1 VVALPHLLLM
11 ETPQTLQQHEQLE
24 YHQGVLRRYEETL
37 DSGGI
42 YTTDLIRAM
51 EKFSQTSRLRD
62 NVGVLLADQGSRF
75 ANPSHISPH
84 DLWQEIPV
92 ISFSFLGWLGDLL
105 DHWGTMLAALTL
117 LLVCVKAL
125 SFASGLLAR
134 CLSAHRIWGCR
145 IHLLAAVLPSVL
157 QWMAIQFGLRGAWPA
172 IDGEDSTTRE
182 TESFLTHARR
192 SVMRDRLVK
201 RSQTERTNYQPEGG
215 TDELSILGTKRKE
228 PTGCDSIIDM
238 PEAGSFGF
246 TAMPMGSV
254 LSPAAFH
261 QQQLAQHHSQG
272 RATII
277 DQQLQ
282 EQRARHT
289 GQGEGGFPEGVIPT
303 VGGDDRSPSPATESE
318 GSGYVAHLPFGRP

>member
-1 VVALPHLLLM
+1 M
-11 ETPQTLQQHEQLE
+11 ETPQTLQQHEQIE
-24 YHQGVLRRYEETL
+24 YHQGVLRPYEKDL

-42 YTTDLIRAM
+42 YDTNLIRAM
-51 EKFSQTSRLRD
+51 ERFSQTSRLKD
-62 NVGVLLADQGSRF
+62 NVATLLADQGSRF
-75 ANPSHISPH
+75 SNPSHISPH
-84 DLWQEIPV
+84 DLWQEIPA

-145 IHLLAAVLPSVL
+145 IHLLAAVLPSVF

-172 IDGEDSTTRE
+172 VDGEDSTTRE
-182 TESFLTHARR
+182 AESFLTHARR
-192 SVMRDRLVK
+192 SVLRDQLAKGSSTVG
-201 RSQTERTNYQPEGG
+201 TNYQPNCDA
-215 TDELSILGTKRKE
+215 DELSLLGTTRKE

-246 TAMPMGSV
+246 TAMPMGSAF
-254 LSPAAFH
+254 SPAAFH
-261 QQQLAQHHSQG
+261 QHQLDQHHSQS
-272 RATII
+272 RAPTIG
-277 DQQLQ
+277 QQLQ

-289 GQGEGGFPEGVIPT
+289 GREEGGLPEDVIPT
-303 VGGDDRSPSPATESE
+303 TGGDDRSPSPATESE
-318 GSGYVAHLPFGRP
+318 GSGYVNHLPSGRP